1 MNEDP
6 THRLPNAQGDA
17 LSQILSAVQSLS
29 NRVAGLEQ
37 KVEERLYDTRP
48 IWEKVQADIAQL
60 QDGQQSLAASQK
72 RFEEKLE
79 ALHDEMRAGFRNLK
93 RQFSILN
100 DTFLEVRADYK
111 DLDARVYKLEGERT

>member
-6 THRLPNAQGDA
+6 TSKLPQSEDNA
-17 LSQILSAVQSLS
+17 LTQILSAVQALSSRVESL
-29 NRVAGLEQ
+29 EK

-48 IWEKVQADIAQL
+48 VWEKVQADISGL
-60 QDGQQSLAASQK
+60 QEGQKNMAA
-72 RFEEKLE
+72 RVEELR
-79 ALHDEMRAGFRNLK
+79 DEVRTGFRNLK

-111 DLDARVYKLEGERT
+111 DLDHRVYKLEGESA